1 MKMEEAA
8 GKKSAATK
16 KMFSLSSFFP
26 RTRNKDNKEN
36 LEKLFSSCS
45 RRFLLIQEGRTK
57 GRRVREI
64 RNSRLII
71 EID

>member
-26 RTRNKDNKEN
+26 GAKE
-36 LEKLFSSCS
+36 
-45 RRFLLIQEGRTK
+45 
-57 GRRVREI
+57 
-64 RNSRLII
+64 
-71 EID
+71 